1 MVVVVYCNTNNNM
14 YQLYAPVQCEWQCS
28 NLCLV
33 QLNDLLRG
41 LKQWELEVQVKFQLL

>member
-14 YQLYAPVQCEWQCS
+14 YQLYVPVHCEWQCS

-33 QLNDLLRG
+33 QLNDLLWG
-41 LKQWELEVQVKFQLL
+41 LKQWELEVQAKFQLF